1 MKSVHLHCP
10 QLEVSLKVGDE
21 AECVLADKDRLTQV
35 FVNILENAARYNDK
49 DRPMCEVESEK
60 IDNSVVISFS
70 DNGIG
75 VSEKHLSKIF
85 DSFYQVDMGSG
96 RKVGGTGLGLAIC
109 RGIMAAHGGKIWAE
123 HNPDG
128 GTIFRI
134 SLSL

>member
-1 MKSVHLHCP
+1 M
-10 QLEVSLKVGDE
+10 
-21 AECVLADKDRLTQV
+21 
-35 FVNILENAARYNDK
+35 
-49 DRPMCEVESEK
+49 
-60 IDNSVVISFS
+60 VISFS

-75 VSEKHLSKIF
+75 VSEQHLSKIF
-85 DSFYQVDMGSG
+85 DSFYQVVMGSG

-123 HNPDG
+123 QNPVG